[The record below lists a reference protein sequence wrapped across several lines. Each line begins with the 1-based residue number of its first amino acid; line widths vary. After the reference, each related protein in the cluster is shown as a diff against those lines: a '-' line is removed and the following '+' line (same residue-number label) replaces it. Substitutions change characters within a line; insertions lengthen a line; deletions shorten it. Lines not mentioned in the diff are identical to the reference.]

1 MLVFPHVFQGG
12 VWHMTLGKIAC
23 VELTSVPD
31 IIFEARRY
39 EYRQQLQLYHIGHV
53 FRPDMPE
60 EALFKV
66 TCGMPDKLFLIN
78 FI

>member
-12 VWHMTLGKIAC
+12 VWNMTLGKIAC

-31 IIFEARRY
+31 MIFEARGY
-39 EYRQQLQLYHIGHV
+39 EYKHQLYHMEHV
-53 FRPDMPE
+53 FRADMPE
-60 EALFKV
+60 EAFFKV
-66 TCGMPDKLFLIN
+66 TCGMQDKLFLIH

>member
-1 MLVFPHVFQGG
+1 MA
-12 VWHMTLGKIAC
+12 LGKIAC

-31 IIFEARRY
+31 MIFDARGY
-39 EYRQQLQLYHIGHV
+39 EYRHQLHSLYHIGHV
-53 FRPDMPE
+53 FRANMPE

-66 TCGMPDKLFLIN
+66 TCGIQDKLFLMH

>member
-1 MLVFPHVFQGG
+1 
-12 VWHMTLGKIAC
+12 MTLGKIAC

-31 IIFEARRY
+31 MIFEARRY
-39 EYRQQLQLYHIGHV
+39 EYRHQLQLYHIGHV
-53 FRPDMPE
+53 FRTDMPE

-66 TCGMPDKLFLIN
+66 TCGVQDKLFLMN

>member
-1 MLVFPHVFQGG
+1 
-12 VWHMTLGKIAC
+12 MTLGKITC

-31 IIFEARRY
+31 MIFEARRY
-39 EYRQQLQLYHIGHV
+39 KYKYWLYHIGHV
-53 FRPDMPE
+53 FRASMPE

-66 TCGMPDKLFLIN
+66 TCGIQNKLFLMN

>member
-12 VWHMTLGKIAC
+12 VWSMTLGKIAC

-31 IIFEARRY
+31 MIFEAVRFPH
-39 EYRQQLQLYHIGHV
+39 EPSCIYHIGNIY
-53 FRPDMPE
+53 RSQMPE
-60 EALFKV
+60 DAFLKV
-66 TCGMPDKLFLIN
+66 TRGIRDKLFLMN